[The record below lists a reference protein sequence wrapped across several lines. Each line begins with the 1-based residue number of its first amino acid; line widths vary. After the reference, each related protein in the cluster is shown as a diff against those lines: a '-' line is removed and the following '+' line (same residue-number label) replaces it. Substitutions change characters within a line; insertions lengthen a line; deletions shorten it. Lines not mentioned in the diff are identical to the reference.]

1 MALEPRVVSLDD
13 ADAPNPELDDML
25 RRLRVSAIFTAPLF
39 LLAMSDLLPG
49 APVQHALSPTT
60 LAWIQLAL
68 ATPVVVWGA
77 RPFFERGWASIR
89 RRSLNMFTL
98 IALGTGV
105 AYGYSVVATLMPAW
119 IPAIG
124 MHGVPLYF
132 EAAAVITTLVL
143 VGQVL
148 GAPRAQ
154 PDGQRAPRPARP
166 RAEDGPAHRGRRRR
180 ARRSARRR
188 PGRRP
193 PPRPAGREGSPSTG
207 PSSRARAPVDES
219 MVTGEPIPVE
229 KAPGRE
235 RDRRHGQRQPAAS

>member
-1 MALEPRVVSLDD
+1 MAPNRVVSLGR
-13 ADAPNPELDDML
+13 DAPNPQPTS
-25 RRLRVSAIFTAPLF
+25 RRLRVSAVFTAPLF

-49 APVQHALSPTT
+49 APVQHALSPRT

-105 AYGYSVVATLMPAW
+105 AYAYSVVATLAPEW

-124 MHGVPLYF
+124 THGVPLYF

-148 GAPRAQ
+148 ELRARSRTGSALRALLGLAPKTARRIAA
-154 PDGQRAPRPARP
+154 DGTEHDVALADVQVGIACAS
-166 RAEDGPAHRGRRRR
+166 GR
-180 ARRSARRR
+180 ARRSPSTGSWSTGRAPSTSRWSRASRSRSRRR
-188 PGRRP
+188 PARR
-193 PPRPAGREGSPSTG
+193 
-207 PSSRARAPVDES
+207 
-219 MVTGEPIPVE
+219 
-229 KAPGRE
+229 
-235 RDRRHGQRQPAAS
+235 